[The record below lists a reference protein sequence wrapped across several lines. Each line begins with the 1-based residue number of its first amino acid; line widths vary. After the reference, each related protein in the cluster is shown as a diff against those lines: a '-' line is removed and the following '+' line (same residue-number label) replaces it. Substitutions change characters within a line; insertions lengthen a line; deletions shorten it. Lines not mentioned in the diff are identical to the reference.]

1 MPIQDVKKFPT
12 KGKIADGRMYKGM
25 YIHKEAKG
33 NHIHKKN
40 LAVQNKKAKNPLF
53 SSKKIF
59 GKA

>member
-1 MPIQDVKKFPT
+1 VKKFPT
-12 KGKIADGRMYKGM
+12 KGKIADGRMYKEM